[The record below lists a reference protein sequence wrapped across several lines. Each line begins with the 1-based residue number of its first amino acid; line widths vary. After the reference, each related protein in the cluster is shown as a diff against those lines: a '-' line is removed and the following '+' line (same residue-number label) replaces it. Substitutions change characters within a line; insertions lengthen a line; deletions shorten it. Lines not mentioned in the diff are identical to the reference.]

1 MTGKQAG
8 SVAIPAHN
16 EEAVIGRCLH
26 ALFDAVDPNVFEVA
40 VVCNGC
46 TDRTADVVRRS
57 GLPVQLIEL
66 ERASKPLALRAADGV
81 LRHYPR
87 LYLDADVVVS
97 GRSVLATFDR
107 LRVGDVV
114 AARPPI
120 EYDTRHSTALVQRYY
135 RARTNLPA
143 VLGSLW
149 GAGAYAL
156 SLEGRGRFGE
166 YPEIVAEDLF
176 VDRLFRKDEI
186 AIVDCEPVRVT
197 VPHATGDLVRIT
209 GRACRGDDSAQPTRR
224 ADWGH
229 TTPQRTIRDLLR
241 SVSTTSAALDAG
253 VYAAIA
259 TAGRIRALHHPTSAW
274 ERDDSSRQL

>member
-1 MTGKQAG
+1 VRQPLG

-16 EEAVIGRCLH
+16 EEAVIGECLH

-46 TDRTADVVRRS
+46 TDRTADVARRI
-57 GLPVQLIEL
+57 GLPVQVIEL
-66 ERASKPLALRAADGV
+66 EQASKPMALRAADRV

-107 LRVGDVV
+107 LREGDVL

-135 RARTNLPA
+135 RARTHLPA

-156 SLEGRGRFGE
+156 SFEGRARFGE
-166 YPEIVAEDLF
+166 YPDVVAEDLF
-176 VDRLFRKDEI
+176 VDRLFRTDEI

-197 VPHATGDLVRIT
+197 VPRATADLMRIT
-209 GRACRGDDSAQPTRR
+209 GRAYRGDDAAQPTCR

-229 TTPQRTIRDLLR
+229 TTTQRTVRDLLR
-241 SVSTTSAALDAG
+241 FASTTSDALDAS
-253 VYAAIA
+253 VYAFIA
-259 TAGRIRALHHPTSAW
+259 TASRVRALHHTTTVW
-274 ERDDSSRQL
+274 ERDDSSRQR